1 MQTEES
7 AKEGSTMP
15 VRTDSER
22 AGIMIGILVS
32 VLIALGVYFYWR
44 GTGAR
49 ALLERNAPPPP
60 ATAPARPR

>member
-1 MQTEES
+1 
-7 AKEGSTMP
+7 MP